1 MSQTKKIHTTK
12 HIVQM
17 TLETDLEARDND
29 SRLVCLIW
37 WKQAKLKG
45 IDLTKINAIDF
56 IKLLIAQ
63 KSIFTNSDVI
73 TRARRLVQAEIPSLR
88 GETYNERHNLEIEVR
103 HNINK

>member
-37 WKQAKLKG
+37 WKQAKHKG
-45 IDLTKINAIDF
+45 IDLTKINE
-56 IKLLIAQ
+56 
-63 KSIFTNSDVI
+63 
-73 TRARRLVQAEIPSLR
+73 ARDNDSRLVCLI
-88 GETYNERHNLEIEVR
+88 
-103 HNINK
+103 